1 MIYAFGYLRVSGKS
15 QVEGDGPERQ
25 RDAIMRFCRANQL
38 TEPLFFFEKATS
50 GTVEVMDRDEFV
62 RMIEAVDKL
71 RENVPGAEVCV
82 IVERQ
87 DRLARTLV
95 VQELLMA
102 ECANRNI
109 KIFAADQPQM
119 QDLADEDIDP
129 TRKMFRQF
137 LGIMAEWEK
146 SVIVRKLRAARE
158 RKKRV
163 TGRCEGRKP
172 YGSTPEEARI
182 LRVLRTSVSH
192 GDSFSEA
199 AKRANGTGLRKRNG
213 KPWTSGAVY
222 QVVGPR
228 EKPPEASQD

>member
-1 MIYAFGYLRVSGKS
+1 MNMNAFGYLRVSGKS

-25 RDAIMRFCRANQL
+25 REAITRFCKANVL
-38 TEPLFFFEKATS
+38 GEPAFFFEKAVS
-50 GTVEVMDRDEFV
+50 GTVEMADRDEFV
-62 RMIEAVDKL
+62 RMLEAIDKL
-71 RENVPGAEVCV
+71 REATPGADVCV
-82 IVERQ
+82 VVERQ

-102 ECANRNI
+102 ECAKRQI
-109 KIFAADQPQM
+109 KIYAADQPVL

-158 RKKRV
+158 RKKLA
-163 TGRCEGRKP
+163 TGHCEGTKP
-172 YGSTPEEARI
+172 FGWTPEEEST
-182 LRVLRTSVSH
+182 LKVLQMSVSC
-192 GDSFSEA
+192 GDSYAQA
-199 AKRANGTGLRKRNG
+199 AGKANAMRLLRRNG
-213 KPWTSGAVY
+213 KPWTSGTVH

-228 EKPPEASQD
+228 KPQD